1 MRQLLNYLFASI
13 VLAVLVLGAYL
24 YWFSITRL
32 SPQEII
38 YVVEPGATLRG
49 FAQQLRDQGVLPDA
63 HSLVWL
69 AYLKGQERHLKA
81 GEYRFRKGI
90 TPPQLLEQVIS
101 GRVVEYPLAIIEGW
115 TFKQVMETLAKAPRL
130 THTLQG
136 LQPQQIMA
144 SLGYPGMHPEGRF
157 YPDTYYYSSG
167 MSDLIILQRAF
178 QKMDVFLQTEWAKRD
193 TSVPL
198 KNPDEALILASIVEK
213 ETGRA
218 DERPMIAGVFSQRL
232 RIGMRLQTDPTVIYG
247 MGEQY
252 RGNIRLKDLRTRTPY
267 NTYFIKGLPPTP
279 IAMPSG
285 AALHA
290 VLNPAETK
298 ALYFVARGDG
308 GHVFSDNLQDHNQA
322 VVKYQLNGGSAKK
335 PPPANPSPTPTAKPM
350 AAPRA
355 KPVTSPAP

>member
-1 MRQLLNYLFASI
+1 MHKTLNYFFAG
-13 VLAVLVLGAYL
+13 VVLVGLALGAYL

-38 YVVEPGATLRG
+38 YVVEPGVSLRA
-49 FAQQLRDQGVLPDA
+49 FAQKLHAQGVLPDA

-69 AYLKGQERHLKA
+69 AYLKGQQRHLKT

-90 TPPQLLEQVIS
+90 TPPQLLEQVVS
-101 GRVVEYPLAIIEGW
+101 GRVVEYPLTIIEGW

-136 LQPQQIMA
+136 LPPQQIMA

-157 YPDTYYYSSG
+157 YPDTYYYSAG

-178 QKMDVFLQTEWAKRD
+178 QKMDTLLQTEWANRD
-193 TSVPL
+193 TSIPL

-218 DERPMIAGVFSQRL
+218 EERPMIAGVFTQRL
-232 RIGMRLQTDPTVIYG
+232 RMGMRLQTDPTIIYG
-247 MGEQY
+247 MGDAY
-252 RGNIRLKDLRTRTPY
+252 RGNIGLKDLRARTPY

-285 AALHA
+285 AALRA
-290 VLNPAETK
+290 VMNPADTR
-298 ALYFVARGDG
+298 ALYFVSRGDG
-308 GHVFSDNLQDHNQA
+308 SHVFSENLQDHNQA
-322 VVKYQLNGGSAKK
+322 VEKYQLNGGSAKK
-335 PPPANPSPTPTAKPM
+335 TAPTPAAKPTP
-350 AAPRA
+350 APRT
-355 KPVTSPAP
+355 KP

>member
-1 MRQLLNYLFASI
+1 MRRLLNYA
-13 VLAVLVLGAYL
+13 AAGMVLVVLSMSVYL
-24 YWFSITRL
+24 YWFSVTRL
-32 SPQEII
+32 TPQEVI

-49 FAQQLRDQGVLPDA
+49 FAQQLHRQGVLPDA

-69 AYLKGQERHLKA
+69 AYIKGQQRHLKA

-90 TPPQLLEQVIS
+90 TAPRLLDQVIS
-101 GRVVEYPLAIIEGW
+101 GRVVEYPLTIIEGW
-115 TFKQVMETLAKAPRL
+115 TFKQVLAALAQAPRL

-136 LQPQQIMA
+136 LSASQIMA

-157 YPDTYYYSSG
+157 YPDTYYYSAG
-167 MSDLIILQRAF
+167 MSDLLILQRAF
-178 QKMDVFLQTEWAKRD
+178 QKMDTRLQEEWSKRD
-193 TSVPL
+193 TRLPL

-218 DERPMIAGVFSQRL
+218 EERRMIAGVFTQRL

-252 RGNIRLKDLRTRTPY
+252 RGNIRLKDLRSPTPY
-267 NTYFIKGLPPTP
+267 NTYSIKGLPPTP

-285 AALHA
+285 AALQA
-290 VLNPAETK
+290 VMNPAETK

-308 GHVFSDNLQDHNQA
+308 SHVFSDTLRDHNLA
-322 VVKYQLNGGSAKK
+322 VEKYQLNGGVAK
-335 PPPANPSPTPTAKPM
+335 TPVAKP
-350 AAPRA
+350 ASAPRS
-355 KPVTSPAP
+355 KPRASTRP

>member
-1 MRQLLNYLFASI
+1 LRQLLNYF
-13 VLAVLVLGAYL
+13 LAAVVLVLLALGSYL

-38 YVVEPGATLRG
+38 YVVEPGVTLRA
-49 FAQQLRDQGVLPDA
+49 FSQKLHDQGVLPDA

-69 AYLKGQERHLKA
+69 AYLKGQERHLKT

-90 TPPQLLEQVIS
+90 TPLQLLEQVVS
-101 GRVVEYPLAIIEGW
+101 GRVVEYPLTIIEGW

-136 LQPQQIMA
+136 LQPHQIMA

-157 YPDTYYYSSG
+157 YPDTYYYSAG

-178 QKMDVFLQTEWAKRD
+178 QKMDTLLQTEWAQRD

-198 KNPDEALILASIVEK
+198 KNADEALILASIVEK

-218 DERPMIAGVFSQRL
+218 DERPMIAGVFIQRL
-232 RIGMRLQTDPTVIYG
+232 RIGMRLQTDPTIIYG
-247 MGEQY
+247 MGDQY
-252 RGNIRLKDLRTRTPY
+252 RGNIGLKDLRARSPY
-267 NTYFIKGLPPTP
+267 NTYIIKGLPPTP

-285 AALHA
+285 AALRA
-290 VLNPAETK
+290 VMNPADTK

-308 GHVFSDNLQDHNQA
+308 GHVFSENLQDHNQA
-322 VVKYQLNGGSAKK
+322 VEKYQLNSGSAKK
-335 PPPANPSPTPTAKPM
+335 PAPAAAPAARPTP
-350 AAPRA
+350 APRA
-355 KPVTSPAP
+355 KILKPSTP